1 MAKNFAAIAFT
12 DAVKALQ
19 IKYGS
24 RSSYERMEKFNVVD
38 GLSDNE
44 IDFIENRDSFYMA
57 SIGENN
63 FPYIQHRGGSKG
75 FLKVLDKNRIGFID
89 FSGNKQ
95 YITVG
100 NMETNNN
107 VALFLMD
114 YPAKARLKIFAKT
127 EILDLKDNLDVFALL
142 NLKEYKFRAERI
154 MVFNI
159 EAFDWNCPQHI
170 TPRFT
175 TEEIQVALQP
185 QLEYIDKLEEEN
197 KRLIAK
203 LKEAG
208 L

>member
-38 GLSDNE
+38 GLSNNE

-63 FPYIQHRGGSKG
+63 FPYIQHRGGPKG

-127 EILDLKDNLDVFALL
+127 EILDLKDNLDLYALL
-142 NLKEYKFRAERI
+142 NLKEYKFRAERM

-197 KRLIAK
+197 RKLTAK
-203 LKEAG
+203 LKDAG

>member
-38 GLSDNE
+38 GLSNNE

-63 FPYIQHRGGSKG
+63 FPYIQHRGGPKG

-185 QLEYIDKLEEEN
+185 QLEYIDKLEKEN

>member
-38 GLSDNE
+38 GLSNNE

-63 FPYIQHRGGSKG
+63 FPYIQHRGGPKG

-114 YPAKARLKIFAKT
+114 YPAKARLNIFAKT
-127 EILDLKDNLDVFALL
+127 EILDLKDNLDLYALL
-142 NLKEYKFRAERI
+142 NLKEYKFRAERM

-203 LKEAG
+203 LNEAG